1 MVYTICMKKF
11 FIFILIT
18 VFGVALAGCQSI
30 LDYKAKAGLQVI
42 TDDVPSSVFIN
53 DQYLNSTPLIE
64 KDLKP
69 GEYTVRIQPNDA
81 ALVPYETTLQLKKGL
96 LTVITWKPAELP
108 EMSGGVVY
116 QMEPL
121 EDSSK
126 SEISITTI
134 PAGAIVTMEGKDKD
148 FTPIVYQNIAP
159 GNQAFEVTLPSYETQ
174 SHTINV
180 QKGYRMVVSVKL
192 AKLQPVDKTEPD
204 ISQPGTETATTS
216 ASPVPAA
223 STSLS
228 AELSTKKFTKVK
240 ITPTGLM
247 VEGKEVLRVREKA
260 SPEAKELGTVAVGSI
275 LPYTGTSFNSWHEV
289 TFKGAPGWVSA
300 TYSELQE

>member
-1 MVYTICMKKF
+1 MKKL
-11 FIFILIT
+11 FIFIVVGLAGLT
-18 VFGVALAGCQSI
+18 LAGCQNI

-96 LTVITWKPAELP
+96 LTVITWKPATLP

-126 SEISITTI
+126 SEISISTI
-134 PAGAIVTMEGKDKD
+134 PEGAIVTMEGKDKD
-148 FTPIVYQNIAP
+148 FTPILYQNISP

-223 STSLS
+223 SATSLS
-228 AELSTKKFTKVK
+228 AELTTKKYTKVK

-247 VEGKEVLRVREKA
+247 VEGKEVLRVRDTA
-260 SPEAKELGTVAVGSI
+260 SPQGKELGTVPVGSV

-289 TFKGAPGWVSA
+289 TFNGAKGWVSA